1 MSAAPPAPEGEGKK
15 AGGKKKLLIL
25 IGALLLLVGIGAGG
39 WFSGLIPKLLGRG
52 PAAEQ
57 TEANAGAEHA
67 DAKPAHGAP
76 APAHGAT
83 APAHGEKP
91 SGGHGEAAKAEP
103 PKGSPLFMDL
113 PDIIAN
119 LNTGPRR
126 ATFVKLKAKL
136 ELAKA
141 DDQAALTAAM
151 PRLLDLFQ
159 GYLREMRPEELR
171 GTAGTYR
178 LREELLA
185 RTNLAAPPARVVAVL
200 FTEIIVQ

>member
-1 MSAAPPAPEGEGKK
+1 MSAAPKPAGEQKK
-15 AGGKKKLLIL
+15 PGGKKKLLIL
-25 IGALLLLVGIGAGG
+25 VAALLLLVGIGAGG
-39 WFSGLIPKLLGRG
+39 WFSGVIPKLLGRS

-57 TEANAGAEHA
+57 TEASAESEHGAAKLEHGA
-67 DAKPAHGAP
+67 AKPEHGD
-76 APAHGAT
+76 
-83 APAHGEKP
+83 AHGEK
-91 SGGHGEAAKAEP
+91 GHGGTEKADT

-113 PDIIAN
+113 PDIVAN

-126 ATFVKLKAKL
+126 ATFVKLKVKL

-151 PRLLDLFQ
+151 PRILDLFQ

-185 RTNLAAPPARVVAVL
+185 RMNLAAPPARVVAVL

>member
-1 MSAAPPAPEGEGKK
+1 MSAAPAPEGEGKK

-25 IGALLLLVGIGAGG
+25 IGALLLLVGVGAGG

-57 TEANAGAEHA
+57 TEASAGSEH
-67 DAKPAHGAP
+67 DAKPAHGAA
-76 APAHGAT
+76 APAHGAA

-91 SGGHGEAAKAEP
+91 SGGHGEAAKAES

-151 PRLLDLFQ
+151 PRVLDLFQ

-185 RTNLAAPPARVVAVL
+185 RVNLAAPPARVMAVL